1 LVTTAEQVA
10 NKSIKVKTALD
21 YGAKVLSDK
30 FILDCI
36 AENQLV
42 DDSKYLLTAKE
53 SFEQKVRRI
62 H

>member
-1 LVTTAEQVA
+1 MA
-10 NKSIKVKTALD
+10 NKSIKVKTALE

-30 FILDCI
+30 YILDCI

-53 SFEQKVRRI
+53 SFDQKVRRI